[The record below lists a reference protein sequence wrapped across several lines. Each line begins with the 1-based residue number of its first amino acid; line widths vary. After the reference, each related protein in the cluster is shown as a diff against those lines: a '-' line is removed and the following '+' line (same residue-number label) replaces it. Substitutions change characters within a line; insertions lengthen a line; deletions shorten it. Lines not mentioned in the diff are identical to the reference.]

1 MPRGAK
7 ADGEQLAVFPSMI
20 GGLDTK
26 LPPNRI
32 APSRS
37 PDLLN
42 VEFEDGQVRKRGG
55 FSPETA
61 YHLPQSAIRNTGYR
75 GEVSTARGDEKVLHV
90 PGALYGGHRDVWEDV
105 SQWTVE
111 FFFRP
116 EGLDVDEH
124 TGNGEA
130 SGAGNPFA
138 GAPFDLLVRPI
149 LSKGPHKK
157 TASDSWDYDANTQH
171 YGPPSTGRGTAPW
184 NKSAPYGESG
194 EIIAPLSATLA
205 TGTTVEFTLAQPT
218 TRTGTFSAF
227 ALGLNTDAGDI
238 SGAYT
243 VTVVSSTVLR
253 ITVAASTTLDGI
265 ATLIAEPDIKTAGM
279 PFCFWLGRNNTS
291 SDWRFRLSAH
301 SHDSGSSELV
311 LVTVET
317 STPVEAGRLYHVL
330 GSARNGELGLVI
342 GTWFDD
348 ANGGIG
354 GFVYDNL
361 TSSASY
367 ELPGYSPS
375 PIQVFDCPQ
384 EFVERA
390 GGIGPSEYRVTEWDA
405 VNFVSSPPGLG
416 LTRAGRGGYF
426 FNCKRAEGVIEDI
439 ACWAVSFLPGAGGR
453 ALSTFYRDSKL
464 DTEAFSAQLIQY
476 WSFDEPGADY
486 VQEVTGRGNHLYRSP
501 RTPIYDDSS
510 GGKLGSSHWFDG
522 RGSYMLADLF
532 KNPNWRHTYYDDLE
546 TVWARGVYD
555 SALKRGEPH
564 GLQVE
569 FWVDDGAS
577 SFEQVVVEIHSVLRI
592 AIRPDNRIAV
602 YARDD
607 TGQAGAG
614 PTYAVIPKY
623 SAPAV
628 TSFKV
633 KPGQR
638 YSISA
643 IATGTTLKVF
653 VDGEQNNATVVLPGA
668 NTKGW
673 PLGGLTIGIGCK
685 VFTSYSNDANGAAD
699 EFTPRDDQVST
710 DSRSGFMGRIESV
723 SVLLADPNPESYG
736 VYRSPDQEAKL
747 AGRQL
752 YVVPNDAA
760 ARSGIDAR
768 DSNDDLPANSAGAAI
783 SAGSH
788 KQNGYKVRYLAR
800 TGSTAPTQN
809 ISDQPLKASMGGAEI
824 LEAAHCAYF
833 IELGRWELSQRTE
846 PDERSTNAVATEVE
860 YRGPNGPVPDQNAGV
875 EWQRTDIQ
883 DLYGC
888 LGPLIKVCKEP
899 DQMSEVDEITTG
911 VPADSRKQPYMQHRY
926 RPYETTGSLKLCPQ
940 WTAGVALALNG
951 KNPVSLLADWQA
963 QRDRERFLIA
973 GASRNIWWIRA
984 AARQDSPFRDRSD
997 YSAWFFGQPG
1007 EHIKFPSS
1015 SSKGVQQAG
1024 VLAFEFWVKPQQLDG
1039 YRVIACTGD
1048 FPVDGTFATAPSIN
1062 FIIFTRNGRLSVAGD
1077 QTGVTRWL
1085 YEEADLSVVGN
1096 PAIQS
1101 ELRCND
1107 WNHVYVLMGSAT
1119 AGAGVYVWINGT
1131 WVEMVSAGGAAIQAT
1146 APLSPGAPLYVGGI
1160 PFPFRAVTLHTGL
1173 QEMSS
1178 WCGLVSEIR
1187 VTDAEDASRFP
1198 SNRSA
1203 PGDVPQ
1209 LRYAVDGSTVRLIRL
1224 DEVRS
1229 DIYADQVDEDFGE
1242 SRLRRNVLVG
1252 TVQDEGGALPWS
1264 HEVYRDRLYAAN
1276 GRARPIELTFDGYEF
1291 DVPIR
1296 VNNMGRLAPEPFP
1309 FTADRIEK
1317 VYSPP
1322 IAAASLQNVLAEGI
1336 YQIWCAF
1343 VDRDGRESNPTLL
1356 FQELVEQ
1363 EQFNVSTDATTSAN
1377 VWRVSWTTAPED
1389 PPPVGAQ
1396 VTFELDN
1403 FNTGSISPSPNGI
1416 FKGVYRGETSP
1427 GVWQAEFTNFTIA
1440 HPTTVGSPGT
1450 ATIKIHF
1457 QGLRLRDG
1465 APISSEDQIVARR
1478 FYFSASG
1485 GGLALQHELSRIEE
1499 NLSRSAELYLGG
1511 AGRAVEP
1518 GLRGIAP
1525 RVRLLAAGGGVMFG
1539 ANAQFDSNRPAGGS
1553 LLAWT
1558 SGDDPTSWPFSREA
1572 VLDSKNGTPIIS
1584 LLAHLSRLYVMQR
1597 RSVFVAS
1604 LTGIT
1609 RSTDPGAFIAPVNE
1623 SVAPA
1628 GGAAVY
1634 NNLIFGAGLD
1644 GVFGFDGSSVRYVS
1658 AELEG
1663 EWPALPSGDEDFIA
1677 MRGIYRPRSQ
1687 QYWLSVRGVDSS
1699 ERLAFL
1705 PPLPGPIGPAS
1716 DIAIGQVELQER
1728 IRGNRRI
1735 YVLHTSQGDE
1745 GSFGAWTRWNVPEH
1759 ASMIRVQD
1767 DQSGE
1772 ERVLLGTTSGTILA
1786 YNPGSFIDAAKDVER
1801 QPGDLCVLDNPG
1813 YINRSPVALPA
1824 APLPQAKY
1832 EFPDPAVTAIAS
1844 KSLTIGSG
1852 SFCTV
1857 GDGLRGALI
1866 AFTYTGTGGTSYNIV
1881 RRIERN
1887 TATQVFWRDALPEAA
1902 AAAQLA
1908 LVQFVI
1914 GGYDGYWTSGWLSP
1928 QGIGN
1933 SAYLK
1938 ARALMMEFRE
1948 QDDLTYRD
1956 ESDHPV
1962 NLLVGHRC
1970 AIRTL
1975 SASSQEL
1982 RRIRPV
1988 RPWLISDPVQLQEV
2002 DQAIGYL
2009 EQPVEL
2015 SRENWG
2021 RYIRFLF
2028 FTGGIRTPWA
2038 LDSYSFVW
2046 TVAESPR
2053 GGSPQNQP
2061 VVPR

>member
-1 MPRGAK
+1 MARGQK
-7 ADGEQLAVFPSMI
+7 RDGENLAVMPSLI

-61 YHLPQSAIRNTGYR
+61 YHLPQSAVRNTGYR
-75 GEVSTARGDEKVLHV
+75 GEVSTSRGDEKVLHV
-90 PGALYGGHRDVWEDV
+90 PGAMYGGHRDVWEDI
-105 SQWTVE
+105 SRFTVE

-130 SGAGNPFA
+130 AGAGNPFS

-157 TASDSWDYDANTQH
+157 TVTDSWDYDANTQH

-184 NKSAPYGESG
+184 NRDAPYGESG

-218 TRTGTFSAF
+218 TRTGTFTAF
-227 ALGLNTDAGDI
+227 AIGLNTDAGDL
-238 SGAYT
+238 SAAYT
-243 VTVVSSTVLR
+243 VTVVSSTLLR
-253 ITVAASTTLDGI
+253 ITIAASTVLSGI
-265 ATLIAEPDIKTAGM
+265 ATLVAEPDIKTAGM
-279 PFCFWLGRNNTS
+279 PFCFWLGRDTTAA
-291 SDWRFRLSAH
+291 DWRFRFSAH
-301 SHDSGSSELV
+301 SHDSGTSELV
-311 LVTVET
+311 LTT
-317 STPVEAGRLYHVL
+317 IQADTPVKAGRLYHVL
-330 GSARNGELGLVI
+330 GSVRDGEIGLAI

-361 TSSASY
+361 VSAASA
-367 ELPGYSPS
+367 EMLGYSPS

-384 EFVERA
+384 EFIEKD
-390 GGIGPSEYRVTEWDA
+390 GGIAVGQYRNTDWDA
-405 VNFVSSPPGLG
+405 SDFVTAGPGLD
-416 LTRAGRGGYF
+416 LGRSTSGGYF

-439 ACWAVSFLPGAGGR
+439 ACWSVSFLPGAGDR
-453 ALSTFYRDSKL
+453 AFETFQRDSKL
-464 DTEAFSAQLIQY
+464 DIEVYAGQLMQY
-476 WSFDEPGADY
+476 WSFDEEGPDY

-501 RTPIYDDSS
+501 RTPIFDESS

-532 KNPNWRHTYYDDLE
+532 RNPNWRHTYYDDLE

-569 FWVDDGAS
+569 FWTDDGSS
-577 SFEQVVVEIHSVLRI
+577 SFEQVIVEVHSVLRI

-614 PTYAVIPKY
+614 PTFAVIPNY

-643 IATGTTLKVF
+643 IATATELKVF
-653 VDGEQNNATVVLPGA
+653 VDGEQNNTTVVLPGA

-673 PLGGLTIGIGCK
+673 PLGGLTIGIGSK
-685 VFTSYSNDANGAAD
+685 VFTSYSNDANGAVD

-736 VYRSPDQEAKL
+736 VYRSPDLEAKL
-747 AGRQL
+747 PGRQL

-760 ARSGIDAR
+760 ARTGIDAR
-768 DSNDDLPANSAGAAI
+768 DENDDLPAGSAGAAI
-783 SAGSH
+783 SAASH
-788 KQNGYKVRYLAR
+788 KQGGYKVRYVAR
-800 TGSTAPTQN
+800 SGSTAPTQN
-809 ISDQPLKASMGGAEI
+809 ISDQPLKASMGGAEF
-824 LEAAHCAYF
+824 LEASHCAYF
-833 IELGRWELSQRTE
+833 IELGRWELGQRTE

-875 EWQRTDIQ
+875 EWQRTSIGDI
-883 DLYGC
+883 YGC

-911 VPADSRKQPYMQHRY
+911 VPADSRKQAYMQHRY

-940 WTAGVALALNG
+940 WTAGVALSLNG
-951 KNPVSLLADWQA
+951 KTPVSLLADWQA

-973 GASRNIWWIRA
+973 GASRNIWWIRP

-997 YSAWFFGQPG
+997 YSAWLFGQRN

-1015 SSKGVQQAG
+1015 SDKGVQLAG

-1048 FPVDGTFATAPSIN
+1048 FPVDGTFASDPEIN
-1062 FIIFTRNGRLSVAGD
+1062 FLIYTRNGRLSVAGD
-1077 QTGVTRWL
+1077 QTGVNRWL
-1085 YEEADLSVVGN
+1085 YQEADFSVAGN
-1096 PAIQS
+1096 PSIQS
-1101 ELRCND
+1101 ELRCNE

-1119 AGAGVYVWINGT
+1119 AGSGVYVWINGT
-1131 WVEMVSAGGAAIQAT
+1131 WVEMVSAGGATIQAT

-1160 PFPFRAVTLHTGL
+1160 PSPFCSVLLHAGR
-1173 QEMSS
+1173 QEMQS
-1178 WCGLVSEIR
+1178 WCGLVSEVR
-1187 VTDAEDASRFP
+1187 VTNAEDASRFP
-1198 SNRSA
+1198 SDRSA

-1209 LRYAVDGSTVRLIRL
+1209 LRYATDPSTVRLIRF
-1224 DEVRS
+1224 DEQRS
-1229 DIYADQVDEDFGE
+1229 DVYVDQEGEDYGE
-1242 SRLRRNVLVG
+1242 SRMKRNVLIG
-1252 TVQDEGGALPWS
+1252 SVQDEGGALPWS

-1276 GRARPIELTFDGYEF
+1276 GRARPIELTFDGFEF
-1291 DVPIR
+1291 AVPIR
-1296 VNNMGRLAPEPFP
+1296 LNNMGRLAPEPFP
-1309 FTADRIEK
+1309 FTDERTVK
-1317 VYSPP
+1317 LYSPP
-1322 IAAASLQNVLAEGI
+1322 IGDQSAQTVLSEGN
-1336 YQIWCAF
+1336 YQVWCAF

-1356 FQELVEQ
+1356 LEKQLTQEE
-1363 EQFNVSTDATTSAN
+1363 FDVSADGTVSAN
-1377 VWRVSWTTAPED
+1377 TWRVSWTTEPED
-1389 PPPVGAQ
+1389 EPPVGSL
-1396 VTFELDN
+1396 VTFELTN
-1403 FNTGSISPSPNGI
+1403 FNTSPIDPNG
-1416 FKGVYRGETSP
+1416 FYAGTYLGETSP
-1427 GVWQAEFTNFTIA
+1427 GIWQAEFTNFTIT
-1440 HPTTVGSPGT
+1440 HPNSVGSPGT
-1450 ATIKIHF
+1450 ASIKIHF

-1465 APISSEDQIVARR
+1465 APISSEDQIVQRR

-1485 GGLALQHELSRIEE
+1485 GGLALQHEASRIEE
-1499 NLSRSAELYLGG
+1499 NLSRSAELYGGGLG
-1511 AGRAVEP
+1511 RSVEP

-1525 RVRLLAAGGGVMFG
+1525 RVRLLAAGSGVMFG
-1539 ANAQFDSNRPAGGS
+1539 ANAQFDTNRPAGGS
-1553 LLAWT
+1553 LLAWST
-1558 SGDDPTSWPFSREA
+1558 GDDPTSWPSSREA
-1572 VLDSKNGTPIIS
+1572 ILDSKNGTPIIS
-1584 LLAHLSRLYVMQR
+1584 ILAHLSRLYVMQR
-1597 RSVFVAS
+1597 RSVFAVS

-1663 EWPALPSGDEDFIA
+1663 EWPLLPSSDEDFVA

-1687 QYWLSVRGVDSS
+1687 QYWLSVRGEDES

-1705 PPLPGPIGPAS
+1705 PPLPGPVGPAGT
-1716 DIAIGQVELQER
+1716 DIEIGQVELQER

-1759 ASMIRVQD
+1759 ATMIRVQD
-1767 DQSGE
+1767 DQSGD
-1772 ERVLLGTTSGTILA
+1772 ERILLGTTSGSILA
-1786 YNPGSFIDAAKDVER
+1786 YDPNSFIDAAKDVTR
-1801 QPGDLCVLDNPG
+1801 QPDDLCVLDNPG
-1813 YINRSPVALPA
+1813 YINYSPTALPA
-1824 APLPQAKY
+1824 APLPPVEY
-1832 EFPDPAVTAIAS
+1832 ELPDPAVTAVTL

-1852 SFCTV
+1852 SFCTI

-1866 AFTYTGTGGTSYNIV
+1866 AFSYTGVSGQGRNIV

-1887 TATQVFWRDALPEAA
+1887 TSTQVFWRDALPELPDSAT
-1902 AAAQLA
+1902 LA
-1908 LVQFVI
+1908 LIQFVV

-1928 QGIGN
+1928 QGVGN
-1933 SAYLK
+1933 SVYLK
-1938 ARALMMEFRE
+1938 IRELMMEFRE

-1956 ESDHPV
+1956 SSGHPV
-1962 NLLVGHRC
+1962 KLIVGNRC

-1975 SASSQEL
+1975 NASSQEL
-1982 RRIRPV
+1982 KVIRPI
-1988 RPWLISDPVQLQEV
+1988 RPWTISDPVELHEV

-2009 EQPVEL
+2009 EQPVGLNEQ
-2015 SRENWG
+2015 NWG
-2021 RYIRFLF
+2021 RYARFLF

-2038 LDSYSFVW
+2038 VDSFSFVW
-2046 TVAESPR
+2046 TGAESPR

-2061 VVPR
+2061 VPNR